1 MRKLYRHF
9 VVSTYR
15 KKLKHNMKKFR
26 LPLIARVALAI
37 VLGVILGHFMP
48 AGIARVFIT
57 FNGLFA
63 NFLTFA
69 IPLIIVGL
77 VTPAIGELGKGAGK
91 LLAWTALIAYA
102 STLLSGFLTFTTCDL
117 VFPHILNVTGPE
129 TLVSGSGVNLT
140 PFFQVAMPPLM
151 DVMTALLL
159 SFVVGLGLS
168 VIPGEETLKKA
179 AGDFKEIITLLI
191 AKTIIP
197 VLPFYIFGIFLNMT
211 MSGKVF
217 TIMSMF
223 MKVIVMILVLHV
235 VILSIQYLI
244 AGFIQ
249 KRNPIQLFKNML
261 PAYATALGTQSS
273 AATIPVTLAQTIKNK
288 VKESVAVFTVPLCAT
303 IHLSGSTMIITGGSI
318 AIMVMTGQP
327 IEITSMIGFIF
338 MLGITMVAAP
348 GVPGGAI
355 MASLGILS
363 TMLGF
368 DPTQQ
373 ALMIALC
380 VSMDSIGTATNVT
393 GDGAISL
400 IIDKIA
406 KDHPE

>member
-1 MRKLYRHF
+1 
-9 VVSTYR
+9 
-15 KKLKHNMKKFR
+15 MKKIR

-37 VLGVILGHFMP
+37 ILGVILGHFMP

-63 NFLTFA
+63 NFLSFS

-129 TLVSGSGVNLT
+129 TLSSGSGVNLT

-197 VLPFYIFGIFLNMT
+197 VLPLYIFGIFLNMT

-223 MKVIVMILVLHV
+223 MKVIIMILVLHV

-368 DPTQQ
+368 DATQQ

>member
-223 MKVIVMILVLHV
+223 MKVILMILVLHV

>member
-1 MRKLYRHF
+1 
-9 VVSTYR
+9 
-15 KKLKHNMKKFR
+15 MKKIR
-26 LPLIARVALAI
+26 LSLLMRVALAI
-37 VLGVILGHFMP
+37 ILGVVFGHFMP
-48 AGIARVFIT
+48 VSIARVFMT

-63 NFLTFA
+63 NFLSFA

-91 LLAWTALIAYA
+91 LLAITAIIAYA
-102 STLLSGFLTFTTCDL
+102 STLLSGFFTFTTCDL
-117 VFPHILNVTGPE
+117 IFPHILKA
-129 TLVSGSGVNLT
+129 SGTESLISDSGVTLT

-168 VIPGEETLKKA
+168 VINGDTLKKA
-179 AGDFKEIITLLI
+179 AIDFKEIISMLI
-191 AKTIIP
+191 AKTIVP
-197 VLPFYIFGIFLNMT
+197 LLPFYIFGIFLNMT

-217 TIMSMF
+217 TIMGMF
-223 MKVIVMILVLHV
+223 MKVIIMILILHV
-235 VILSIQYLI
+235 IILSIQYFI
-244 AGFIQ
+244 AGLVQ
-249 KRNPIQLFKNML
+249 KRNPFKLFKNML

-273 AATIPVTLAQTIKNK
+273 AATIPVTLAQTIKNN
-288 VKESVAVFTVPLCAT
+288 VKESIAVFTVPLCAT

-318 AIMVMTGQP
+318 AIMVLSGQP

-368 DPTQQ
+368 NETQQ

-400 IIDKIA
+400 IVDKIA
-406 KDHPE
+406 KDEGE

>member
-1 MRKLYRHF
+1 
-9 VVSTYR
+9 
-15 KKLKHNMKKFR
+15 MKKIR
-26 LPLIARVALAI
+26 ISLLMKVVLAI

-48 AGIARVFIT
+48 TGIARLFIT

-63 NFLTFA
+63 NFLGFA

-91 LLAWTALIAYA
+91 LLAITAIIAYA
-102 STLLSGFLTFTTCDL
+102 STLMSGLLTFTTCDL
-117 VFPHILNVTGPE
+117 IFPHILNTTG
-129 TLVSGSGVNLT
+129 TDSLASDSGVTLT
-140 PFFQVAMPPLM
+140 PYFQVPMPPIM

-168 VIPGEETLKKA
+168 ISAGDTLKKA
-179 AGDFKEIITLLI
+179 ASDFKEVVTMLI
-191 AKTIIP
+191 AKAIVP
-197 VLPFYIFGIFLNMT
+197 LLPFYIFGIFLNMT

-223 MKVIVMILVLHV
+223 MKVIILILILHV
-235 VILSIQYLI
+235 VILTIQYTI
-244 AGFIQ
+244 AGIIH
-249 KRNPIQLFKNML
+249 KRNPISLFKNMI
-261 PAYATALGTQSS
+261 PAYATALSTQSS
-273 AATIPVTLAQTIKNK
+273 AATIPVTLAQTLKNK
-288 VKESVAVFTVPLCAT
+288 VKESIAVFTVPLCAT
-303 IHLSGSTMIITGGSI
+303 IHLSGSTMIITGGAV
-318 AIMVMTGQP
+318 AIMVMSGHP
-327 IEITSMIGFIF
+327 IDITSMIGFIF

-355 MASLGILS
+355 MASLGLLS

-368 DPTQQ
+368 DETQQ

-393 GDGAISL
+393 GDGAIS
-400 IIDKIA
+400 IIVDKISS
-406 KDHPE
+406 DEVE

>member
-1 MRKLYRHF
+1 
-9 VVSTYR
+9 
-15 KKLKHNMKKFR
+15 MKKIR
-26 LPLIARVALAI
+26 LSLLARVALAI
-37 VLGVILGHFMP
+37 TLGIILGHFMP
-48 AGIARVFIT
+48 VGIARVFIT
-57 FNGLFA
+57 FNSLFA
-63 NFLTFA
+63 NFLSFS

-77 VTPAIGELGKGAGK
+77 VTPAIAELGKGAGK

-117 VFPHILNVTGPE
+117 VFPHILKPLGADGLISSNG
-129 TLVSGSGVNLT
+129 VSVT

-159 SFVVGLGLS
+159 SFAVGLGLS
-168 VIPGEETLKKA
+168 VIDGDDTLKRA
-179 AGDFKEIITLLI
+179 AINFKDIITLLI

-197 VLPFYIFGIFLNMT
+197 LLPFYIFGIFLNMT
-211 MSGKVF
+211 ISGKVF
-217 TIMSMF
+217 TILGMF
-223 MKVIVMILVLHV
+223 MKVIILILILHV
-235 VILSIQYLI
+235 VILTIQYLV
-244 AGFIQ
+244 AGFVQ
-249 KRNPIQLFKNML
+249 KRNPFQLFRNMI

-288 VKESVAVFTVPLCAT
+288 VKESIAVFTVPLCAT
-303 IHLSGSTMIITGGSI
+303 IHLSGSTMIITGGAV
-318 AIMVMTGQP
+318 AIMVMTGKP
-327 IEITSMIGFIF
+327 IEISSMIGFIF

-368 DPTQQ
+368 DETHQ

>member
-1 MRKLYRHF
+1 MRTLLF
-9 VVSTYR
+9 VLI
-15 KKLKHNMKKFR
+15 KKLNLNMKKIR

-37 VLGVILGHFMP
+37 ILGVILGHFMP

-63 NFLTFA
+63 NFLSFS

-129 TLVSGSGVNLT
+129 TLTSGSGVNLT

-197 VLPFYIFGIFLNMT
+197 VLPLYIFGIFLNMT

-223 MKVIVMILVLHV
+223 MKVIIMILVLHV

-368 DPTQQ
+368 DATQQ